1 LLGLFEEEIMIFS
14 DEDKALMNLAATEIG
29 IAAIPLFE
37 DYCFDYNVADIYD
50 LDFEGDSTFEVEP
63 I

>member
-1 LLGLFEEEIMIFS
+1 MIFS

-29 IAAIPLFE
+29 IAGIPHFE
-37 DYCFDYNVADIYD
+37 EYCFDYNVADIYD
-50 LDFEGDSTFEVEP
+50 IEDDSEDGSRE